1 MFVDISKVAS
11 SGSASKLASSKQ
23 NKTTKIEMDKDSINS
38 CVECLLLLQTIAEV
52 GIEGWTKT
60 VAVGVKA
67 SKMVLA
73 FKTISDQTKNLTEK
87 SKLTVEMMTLSSVL
101 AEADSSWRNVET
113 DLVNDKDR
121 VKLVVDM
128 IKMENVE
135 GIILKKALV
144 LLNNIEMPE
153 EIFEES
159 KTEYDKDQSKLMDEN
174 EITVEQMTNIENL
187 IENVE
192 NAVEKLDLDDVV
204 CDVLQLADVRRGH
217 ERRQISHLI
226 GALSAADERLANQNL
241 ALLERDDQVR
251 RLERMVS
258 GLMSKFAASKEELR
272 DIRAQHGDLS
282 READQTRDRLAR
294 ELEDA
299 RVNVETL
306 TGERDGLSE
315 KVIKYKGQ
323 VVNLTQ
329 DLEQYKD
336 NQEQLEKRLKQE
348 IKVKEEV
355 SITLGKREEKLKKKE
370 RQLDEEMTTRE
381 KLEKEVSLIYP
392 KLSSGRTFSSRMVA
406 LDLLLS
412 YKLSKN
418 KYSKILWSKPPFV
431 GLISRCLRNNLLILY

>member
-23 NKTTKIEMDKDSINS
+23 
-38 CVECLLLLQTIAEV
+38 A
-52 GIEGWTKT
+52 
-60 VAVGVKA
+60 
-67 SKMVLA
+67 
-73 FKTISDQTKNLTEK
+73 KTIKTE
-87 SKLTVEMMTLSSVL
+87 
-101 AEADSSWRNVET
+101 
-113 DLVNDKDR
+113 
-121 VKLVVDM
+121 
-128 IKMENVE
+128 MENVE
-135 GIILKKALV
+135 GTILKRALV

-153 EIFEES
+153 EIFEET
-159 KTEYDKDQSKLMDEN
+159 KPEYDKDQSKLIDEN

-258 GLMSKFAASKEELR
+258 SLMSKFAASKEELR

-294 ELEDA
+294 ELDDA
-299 RVNVETL
+299 RGNVENL

-323 VVNLTQ
+323 VVSLTQ

-336 NQEQLEKRLKQE
+336 NQEQLEKRLKRE

-370 RQLDEEMTTRE
+370 RQLDEEMTARE
-381 KLEKEVSLIYP
+381 KLEKECDDLRKQCSSLET
-392 KLSSGRTFSSRMVA
+392 LSKRQEQAISKKEKQLQEQTEEIQEMKRIQDAIFN
-406 LDLLLS
+406 
-412 YKLSKN
+412 LSKN
-418 KYSKILWSKPPFV
+418 RGQSTS
-431 GLISRCLRNNLLILY
+431 GAC